1 MKKVWISG
9 LLLLAVVVLTVLT
22 QTSGADRGQNKSP
35 VPYDRGQTA
44 AEDADPL
51 PESAMA
57 VKDGILYSKDL
68 VVGNAPEGYFRDALF
83 IGDSRTVGL
92 KDYGGMEGATW
103 FCAVSLGVMNYE
115 KKDVKVDGY
124 GSISLMDLLAKK
136 SFSKI
141 YICLGINEIGYDLGT
156 LQKRYVA
163 FAQTLQEKVPA
174 AKIIFM
180 SNLHVASAR
189 SDTDKWVNNG
199 RINELNGY
207 FKAMQDGLKVFYMDI
222 NPLFDDANGALDKKY
237 TTDNTHLL
245 GKYYSIWADHI
256 NSHAIYE
263 NQ

>member
-9 LLLLAVVVLTVLT
+9 LLLVAVVVLIVFT
-22 QTSGADRGQNKSP
+22 QTRGGRDTDNNKTI
-35 VPYDRGQTA
+35 PYDRGQTA
-44 AEDADPL
+44 SDDADAL

-57 VKDGILYSKDL
+57 VKDGILYSKNL
-68 VVGNAPEGYFRDALF
+68 HVGDAPEGYFKDALF

-92 KDYGGMEGATW
+92 RDYGGIDDATW
-103 FCAVSLGVMNYE
+103 FCAVSLGVINYE
-115 KKDVKVDGY
+115 KKDVQVEGY
-124 GSISLMDLLAKK
+124 GTITLDALLSQK

-141 YICLGINEIGYDLGT
+141 YICMGINEIGYDLGT
-156 LQKRYVA
+156 LQKKYTD
-163 FAQTLQEKVPA
+163 FAQMLREKCPG

-207 FKAMQDGLKVFYMDI
+207 FKAMQDGSNIFYMDV
-222 NPLFDDANGALDKKY
+222 NPLFDDANGAMDKKY

-256 NSHAIYE
+256 NTHAIY
-263 NQ
+263 